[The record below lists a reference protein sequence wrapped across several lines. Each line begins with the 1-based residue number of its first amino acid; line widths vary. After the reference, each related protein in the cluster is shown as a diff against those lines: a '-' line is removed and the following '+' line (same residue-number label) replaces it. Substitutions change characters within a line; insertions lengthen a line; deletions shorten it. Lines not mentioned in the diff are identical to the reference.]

1 MRISTKF
8 LAALSAIVA
17 GLALLMPVQAQK
29 APDEGKAEKPD
40 AEAVKAERKRMA
52 LELFKKLKESTSLL
66 WDADAITTVS
76 EQDGDD
82 ILPLLL
88 NSYFA
93 PPVKPEEN
101 ISTLLASAIKRRY
114 SANAS
119 DYSEDTLKPRRLSE
133 ADLKVCNKYMAS
145 EGGKEPHVWATFCV
159 ALAMAQGNDPEINTK
174 LLGIIRNAKNPPL
187 LRAAVI
193 EAVSRSGFD
202 TLKGDL
208 AALIMSPV
216 KANIAD
222 AVVLESLFWAV
233 ARAYRP
239 KFEKDKPV
247 SADWSDI
254 FFNIIEKLGD
264 EKNTLPRTRREA
276 ALSLQWCFGTKYPY
290 AQPIQWKGIF
300 ESGKDP
306 MRDEGNTVANFM
318 GVDALGDRVLF
329 LIDASDSMLNPLAAN
344 ELEGFKKPIT
354 GEKKPKRNKDE
365 YDIDWGRVKNRFDLA
380 REHVKFTL
388 SRLGKDKSAAIILF
402 GDSVKVLS
410 ATPSFT
416 SCGAGSVR
424 QIMAALDDI
433 KVQPPKESVKE
444 RPYGTLMG
452 ETNYYSSL
460 LAAFRMGKSGILKEP
475 TEHREPKLFTEGADT
490 IFLLSDGAPI
500 VDGFKGNTPEI
511 EYKTYDYTTHDS
523 EQPGEGRW
531 VEVPAQPA
539 SEPYEYETVD
549 PETGIRTKHT
559 VPGQPARPASRYWL
573 KITPTTEKYAK
584 YDDNGPYVGGG
595 TGGFFVRRSRS
606 GTGFQLSSLSETAH
620 FSDELE
626 RMNLLRKVLINCIG
640 IGEAKLGW
648 LKSISRLGRGKTVY
662 FDKDG
667 EHSADDQ
674 PSRGKLPPGF
684 PGMPDE
690 PDEPDDPK
698 DPGDDSGD

>member
-1 MRISTKF
+1 MTLFLPRENDMRGLRI
-8 LAALSAIVA
+8 LMAAVALSAL
-17 GLALLMPVQAQK
+17 GLAMFLPALAQK
-29 APDEGKAEKPD
+29 APDKKGEVKPD
-40 AEAVKAERKRMA
+40 PEVLKAERKRMA
-52 LELFKKLKESTSLL
+52 LEMFKKLKESTSLL

-88 NSYFA
+88 NSYYA
-93 PPVKPEEN
+93 PPTKPEEN
-101 ISTLLASAIKRRY
+101 VGNLLTSAIKRRY
-114 SANAS
+114 SADAG
-119 DYSEDTLKPRRLSE
+119 DYYEDALKPRKLSE
-133 ADLKVCNKYMAS
+133 ADLKLCGKFMSGDAA
-145 EGGKEPHVWATFCV
+145 KEPHVWAAFCV
-159 ALAMAQGNDPEINTK
+159 ASAMAQGNDTEINAK

-208 AALIMSPV
+208 AALIMQPA

-222 AVVLESLFWAV
+222 AVVLEALFWAV

-247 SADWSDI
+247 AADWSDI
-254 FFNIIEKLGD
+254 FFNIIEKMGD

-276 ALSLQWCFGTKYPY
+276 ALSLQWCFGTKFPY

-329 LIDASDSMLNPLAAN
+329 LIDASDSMLNPIPSN

-354 GEKKPKRNKDE
+354 GERKPKRNKEE

-380 REHVKFTL
+380 REHVKYTL

-416 SCGAGSVR
+416 ACSAGSVR
-424 QIMAALDDI
+424 QIMAALDEI
-433 KVQPPKESVKE
+433 KAQPPKESVKE

-460 LAAFRMGKSGILKEP
+460 LAAFRMGKSGLLKEP

-500 VDGFKGNTPEI
+500 VDGFKGRTPVI
-511 EYKTYDYTTHDS
+511 EYKTYEYSTHDS

-531 VEVPAQPA
+531 VDVPARPA
-539 SEPYEYETVD
+539 TEPYEYETVD

-559 VPGQPARPASRYWL
+559 VPGQPARPAYRYWL
-573 KITPTTEKYAK
+573 KMTPTTEKYDS
-584 YDDNGPYVGGG
+584 YDDNGPYVGDSY
-595 TGGFFVRRSRS
+595 GFSFSRGS
-606 GTGFQLSSLSETAH
+606 GFRLSSLAGTGH

-648 LKSISRLGRGKTVY
+648 LKLIAKLGRGKTVY

-667 EHSADDQ
+667 EHSADDAK
-674 PSRGKLPPGF
+674 PRFPGLPEGF
-684 PGMPDE
+684 PGD
-690 PDEPDDPK
+690 PDDPDNGSDK
-698 DPGDDSGD
+698 